1 MEAPHGHDTFE
12 STPAPGAQAVQLNVR
27 HARSVSKASP
37 PPPEQAGNPP
47 SLSARGERA
56 VWVDL
61 LLVALLI
68 VVVAVFYARY
78 AIRVGNFQDDEEQYL
93 QVARYVAAHF
103 PSALWKSGLFVRG
116 SQRLDQLVLAPPFA
130 LIRGPG
136 VFELAHAIQSLLFAS
151 AALPVLLLARR
162 AGLGRAAGLF
172 AAALAVVVPWAVVST
187 SFLTECIAY
196 PAFCWVLYATWVA
209 ARHPCARNDAL
220 ALLALVFA
228 ALSRTALLAL
238 APLLPLAVLW
248 HEWGWKLRDL
258 PRLQRA
264 HFLPKRLWSAH
275 KLLTIIVGG
284 AVLVLVAGRLDL
296 LPGRGLA
303 ALTGKYGLPRIDSLS
318 SLVSRYEVYLSRLVV
333 GTGFLAAA
341 LALPWI
347 VANLARPRDGGR
359 HALAS
364 VCALGVAVVL
374 LSLLR
379 AGPDERYVLY
389 GTAPIALAAAGILR
403 EWAYAPRRSLGQ
415 TAGVLAATAAVLA
428 LIDGVAWPEL
438 TNTYDFFSYPA
449 ATFYRRAI
457 LLHLSSLRLP
467 LLHPSP
473 QLFVYLLIATFAF
486 GVAALSLVKRA
497 ARPVAA
503 FLAVGLVGL
512 CAIQTIYALHKFSET
527 AGATSGPNADQ
538 RSWVDRSLPDNAQ
551 VAALGISLGTTSDY
565 QPVWRTTEFWNTSV
579 RYNSFFGTS
588 PGLLPRYS
596 ESRPLKTQANS
607 GLLSAKNESE
617 RMSPRLVPSYML
629 VPSQGTNS
637 VGLDARLVAHDPY
650 LPLEL
655 VRLNQPPRI
664 DWSVD
669 GTSPEGDL
677 PIGKPATATVYSSAF
692 TGPRP
697 RCAHFSLIPPPNP
710 AMHWSYRVA
719 SAGHTFASAAL
730 SGSQPISVSVPL
742 LPQASTQGPSAKLA
756 IYAKAPPVVING
768 VVIGVKLAFFSVISC
783 SARGR

>member
-1 MEAPHGHDTFE
+1 MEAAHGNDTFE
-12 STPAPGAQAVQLNVR
+12 STPAPSAQAIQLNAR
-27 HARSVSKASP
+27 RARSASDVSP
-37 PPPEQAGNPP
+37 PPPEHAGSPP
-47 SLSARGERA
+47 RSKRA
-56 VWVDL
+56 GWVDL

-68 VVVAVFYARY
+68 AVVAAFYARY
-78 AIRVGNFQDDEEQYL
+78 AVRVGNFQDDEEQYL

-116 SQRLDQLVLAPPFA
+116 SQRLDQLVLALPFA
-130 LIRGPG
+130 LMRGPG

-162 AGLGRAAGLF
+162 ADLGRAAGLF
-172 AAALAVVVPWAVVST
+172 AATLAVVVPWAVVST

-220 ALLALVFA
+220 ALLALVIA

-248 HEWGWKLRDL
+248 HEWGWELRDL

-264 HFLPKRLWSAH
+264 RFLPKRLWSAH
-275 KLLTIIVGG
+275 KLLTTIVGG
-284 AVLVLVAGRLDL
+284 TVLVLVAGRLDL

-303 ALTGKYGLPRIDSLS
+303 ALAGEYGLPWIDSLS

-347 VANLARPRDGGR
+347 VANLARPRNGGR

-389 GTAPIALAAAGILR
+389 GTAPIALAAAGTLR
-403 EWAYAPRRSLGQ
+403 DWAYAPRRSLGQ
-415 TAGVLAATAAVLA
+415 TAGVLAATAALLA

-449 ATFYRRAI
+449 ATFYRRAV
-457 LLHLSSLRLP
+457 LLHLSAVRLP

-473 QLFVYLLIATFAF
+473 ELFVYLLIAAFACGF
-486 GVAALSLVKRA
+486 VALSLVKRA
-497 ARPVAA
+497 ARPAAA

-527 AGATSGPNADQ
+527 AGATSGPNAAQ
-538 RSWVDRSLPDNAQ
+538 RSWVDRSVPDNAL
-551 VAALGISLGTTSDY
+551 VAALGISLGKTTDY

-588 PGLLPRYS
+588 PGLLPFPRYS
-596 ESRPLKTQANS
+596 ESRPLKAQANS
-607 GLLSAKNESE
+607 GLLSATNESE
-617 RMSPRLVPSYML
+617 RISPRLVPDYML

-637 VGLDARLVAHDPY
+637 VGLDARLVAQDPY

-669 GTSPEGDL
+669 DTSPEGDL
-677 PIGKPATATVYSSAF
+677 PIGKPALATVYGGVFS
-692 TGPRP
+692 GPRR

-710 AMHWSYRVA
+710 AIHWSYRVT
-719 SAGHTFASAAL
+719 SVGHTLAHATL
-730 SGSQPISVSVPL
+730 SGSQPTSVSVPL

-756 IYAKAPPVVING
+756 VYAKAQPVVING
-768 VVIGVKLAFFSVISC
+768 IAIGVKLAFFSVAAC